1 MAADPDQLLDSIDGP
16 ADLRLLDAA
25 DLEVLAGEIRR
36 FIVRSVSLTGG
47 HLGSNLGV
55 VELTLALHRV
65 FDSPRD
71 VILWD
76 TGHQAYVHKIVTGR
90 RRGFT
95 GLRQPGGL
103 SGYPSRAESSHDW
116 VENSHASTILSY
128 AHGLVTAFGL
138 RGDDERRVVA
148 VVGDGSLTGGMA
160 YEALNNLGHTGGNV
174 LIVLNDNGRSYAP
187 TVGRLG
193 GGGDAVRA
201 FFGALGV
208 QYLGPVDGHDVAGLE
223 RILGEAATC
232 DGPVVVH
239 ALTHKGLGYGPAE
252 DDDEKC
258 LHDTPV
264 FDPTTGPPRWV
275 PAGYTQVFADAL
287 VVAGGRD
294 ERLVAISAAMAGPTG
309 LRPFEDRWPDRFLD
323 VGIAEQHAVTAA
335 AGLALGGM
343 RPVVAI
349 YSTFL
354 TRALDQI
361 NLDVGLHRLP
371 VTLCVDR
378 AGITGDDGPSHHG
391 VLDMA
396 LLSKVPGMTI
406 LAPSSAQELQV
417 MLDDALL
424 ADGPVAIRYPKGPA
438 RQVEAGQVGTGL
450 AARRVR
456 QGADVCIVAVGPL
469 LEAAEEAG
477 RLLAHQGVDA
487 TIWDPRAVKP
497 LDPTMVADAARHPLV
512 VTVEDGV
519 LQGGVG
525 SSIARALAGDP
536 VPVLTLGVPDEYIPH
551 GSRARILARLG
562 LDAAGIAASIV
573 AALGVCEPVRSVPPA
588 QSRPA
593 ASPRPHAPRR
603 LGRIDVGT
611 TLPLAVHPRSEEI
624 EQRCYERVRPLL
636 SQHFGNESLAER
648 YIRQRMA
655 LWACACYPH
664 MADDRCLNLPAMMI
678 PGGILDDSFSRPEV
692 MQNAEHAARLRDRFC
707 AVLDATS
714 PPDFPAGRMLQEA
727 LALVTPQMSCSLKER
742 YVDSFRQ
749 VIDSRVREAAVR
761 GAGTVLEFDAYMS
774 LRRTDLF
781 GYWSTIQTEYAL
793 DLDMAAELSAD
804 PRLARARDLVI
815 EHMVFVNDLFSFP
828 KEYDADEMM
837 NSIWV
842 FLRRGGLELGEA
854 VEKLRALIVETEGS
868 FVALRDQVLEG
879 SPAGGPVDRYLV
891 ELGHLV
897 SGNLHYHRCTTR
909 YGGDDVVLGEAT
921 SASW

>member
-1 MAADPDQLLDSIDGP
+1 MVAEQNVFLDSIDGP
-16 ADLRLLDAA
+16 ADLRLLDAEG
-25 DLEVLAGEIRR
+25 LEVLAREIRR
-36 FIVRSVSLTGG
+36 FIVQSVSLTGG

-71 VILWD
+71 AILWD

-90 RRGFT
+90 RQGFT

-103 SGYPSRAESSHDW
+103 SGYPCRAESDHDW

-138 RGDDERRVVA
+138 RGESERRVVA
-148 VVGDGSLTGGMA
+148 VLGDGSLTGGMA

-187 TVGRLG
+187 TVGRIA

-208 QYLGPVDGHDVAGLE
+208 RYLGPVDGHDVAGLE
-223 RILGEAATC
+223 QVIREAATTC
-232 DGPVVVH
+232 HGPVVVH
-239 ALTHKGLGYGPAE
+239 ALTQKGLGYPPAE
-252 DDDEKC
+252 GDQEKC

-264 FDPTTGPPRWV
+264 FDPSTGPPRWV

-287 VVAGGRD
+287 VAAGGRD
-294 ERLVAISAAMAGPTG
+294 ERVVAITAAMAGPTG
-309 LRPFEDRWPDRFLD
+309 LRPFEDRWPERFLD

-371 VTLCVDR
+371 VVLCVDR

-406 LAPSSAQELQV
+406 LAPSSAQELEV
-417 MLDDALL
+417 MLDDALRV
-424 ADGPVAIRYPKGPA
+424 DGPVAIRYPKGPA
-438 RQVEAGQVGTGL
+438 RQVDPDQVGTGL

-469 LEAAEEAG
+469 LEAAEDAG
-477 RLLAHQGVDA
+477 RLLTHQGVD
-487 TIWDPRAVKP
+487 TTVWDARAVKP
-497 LDPTMVADAARHPLV
+497 LDPEMVADAARHPLV
-512 VTVEDGV
+512 VTVEDGM
-519 LQGGVG
+519 LQGGAG
-525 SSIARALAGDP
+525 SSVARALAGDA
-536 VPVLTLGVPDEYIPH
+536 VPVLTLGVPDTYIPH
-551 GSRARILARLG
+551 GSRNGILARLG
-562 LDAAGIAASIV
+562 LDATGIAASIV
-573 AALGVCEPVRSVPPA
+573 TALGTAGPVRRDPA
-588 QSRPA
+588 VSSRRTGPG
-593 ASPRPHAPRR
+593 PRNGHRF
-603 LGRIDVGT
+603 GRIDVVT

-624 EQRCYERVRPLL
+624 ERRCYERARPLL
-636 SQHFGNESLAER
+636 NEHFGSESRADR
-648 YIRQRMA
+648 YLGQRMA
-655 LWACACYPH
+655 LWACVCYPH
-664 MADDRCLNLPAMMI
+664 MGDDRCLTLPAMMI
-678 PGGILDDSFSRPEV
+678 PGGILDDSFSRPET

-707 AVLDATS
+707 AVLDGTAS
-714 PPDFPAGRMLQEA
+714 PDFPAGHMLQEA
-727 LALVTPQMSCSLKER
+727 LALVTPQMSSSLKAR

-749 VIDSRVREAAVR
+749 IIDSRVLEAAVR
-761 GAGTVLEFDAYMS
+761 GAGTVLDFEPYMN

-793 DLDMAAELSAD
+793 DLDMGAELSAD
-804 PRLARARDLVI
+804 ARLAGARDLVI
-815 EHMVFVNDLFSFP
+815 DHMVFVNDLFSFP
-828 KEYDADEMM
+828 KEYDADETI

-842 FLRRGGLELGEA
+842 FLRRGGLELEEA
-854 VEKLRALIVETEGS
+854 VEKLRELTVETERA
-868 FVALRDQVLEG
+868 FLALRDEIRQG
-879 SPAGGPVDRYLV
+879 SEVDGPVDRYLV